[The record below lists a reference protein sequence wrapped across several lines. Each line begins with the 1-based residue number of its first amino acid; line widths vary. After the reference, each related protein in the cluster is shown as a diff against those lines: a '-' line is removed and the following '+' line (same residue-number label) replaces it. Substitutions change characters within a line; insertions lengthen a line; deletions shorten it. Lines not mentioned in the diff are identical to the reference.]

1 MVHSVKACAG
11 YVAVLLLHIELLR
24 VDFQLVSFPK
34 SVCVCSA
41 GSLSLGMALSSWC
54 YRAFFAQER
63 VGCCFIWV
71 GCLVLERDVSCRVTL
86 TCHSAKCEKGGDGH
100 PGGLL

>member
-11 YVAVLLLHIELLR
+11 YVAVLLLHVELLR
-24 VDFQLVSFPK
+24 VDFQLMSFPK

-54 YRAFFAQER
+54 YRAFFCPGEGGMLFHLGGMFGAGK
-63 VGCCFIWV
+63 GCQLQSYTNLSLC
-71 GCLVLERDVSCRVTL
+71 
-86 TCHSAKCEKGGDGH
+86 KM
-100 PGGLL
+100 